1 MKGSKRGLIVIDK
14 SIITI
19 VRDCEVF
26 MCCVRKWRERERA
39 CALAHEDIIINVSLV
54 LFRYY
59 VRVEILFGIVRN
71 LIGTQGVS
79 C

>member
-1 MKGSKRGLIVIDK
+1 MER
-14 SIITI
+14 
-19 VRDCEVF
+19 E
-26 MCCVRKWRERERA
+26 RERERA

-59 VRVEILFGIVRN
+59 VRVEILFGTVRN